1 MSLSL
6 SPNSLYRQT
15 TDCTEGGG
23 LTREHCTLSE
33 ELNVNMFPSSSYT
46 YLIMKQNGQQCMCLL
61 VKQNGQQCMCLFV
74 KQNGQQ
80 CMCLFV
86 KQNGQQCIC
95 LFVKQNGQQCMC
107 LFVKQNG
114 QQCMCLFVK
123 QNDHNLSFNN
133 IQYVLSEWGKRYCFL
148 QISKNDHLVAFTCEI
163 SSLKTL

>member
-86 KQNGQQCIC
+86 KQNGQQC
-95 LFVKQNGQQCMC
+95 
-107 LFVKQNG
+107 
-114 QQCMCLFVK
+114 MCLFVK